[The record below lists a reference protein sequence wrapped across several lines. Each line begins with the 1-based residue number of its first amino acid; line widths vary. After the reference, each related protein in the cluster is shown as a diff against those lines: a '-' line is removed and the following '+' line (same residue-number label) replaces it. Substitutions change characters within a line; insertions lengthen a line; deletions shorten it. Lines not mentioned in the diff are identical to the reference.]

1 MFERLRAWRKDEADE
16 QGVPAYVVF
25 HVATLRDIAREK
37 PADDASLAAI
47 SGVSAKRL
55 ERYGAAILELI
66 AAPA

>member
-1 MFERLRAWRKDEADE
+1 M
-16 QGVPAYVVF
+16 PAYVVF
-25 HVATLRDIAREK
+25 HDATLRDIAREK